1 MDILSYLVVPWPE
14 KCGENYSVWLH
25 ALEKVNAD
33 NQKECI
39 YFIAVNCNKIME
51 CVPPIIKSIALS
63 LLRPITDTNVT
74 STALLVQ
81 LEAILRNNT
90 VSIATDDLCKTFND
104 MYKTQIPQ
112 NEMLYI
118 YVAHNEKDW
127 NSLYNYVLSEMLDVH
142 K

>member
-1 MDILSYLVVPWPE
+1 MDIISYLLVPWPE
-14 KCGENYSVWLH
+14 KCGENYLVWLQS
-25 ALEKVNAD
+25 LQRVNEN

-39 YFIAVNCNKIME
+39 YFIALNCNKVQE

-74 STALLVQ
+74 STALLLQ
-81 LEAILRNNT
+81 LDAVLRNNS
-90 VSIATDDLCKTFND
+90 VSVATEYLCKIFND

-118 YVAHNEKDW
+118 PVMYNEKDW
-127 NSLYNYVLSEMLDVH
+127 NSLYNKVLSEMLSMH